1 VKGDGLPMKISMVTD
16 EISGDLETAVEL
28 GVAWGIRDFEL
39 RGFGTARVPFFS
51 DYQKEIVKETLHAF
65 GARVVA
71 ISPGLF
77 KFPYPSASRERFP
90 LSVIDHDLYRHW
102 RDAHSLLRQHMEEVL
117 PASIAYAKELGAG
130 LIIAFSFHRGSR
142 PPGRAPDEV
151 LEALRQAAEEAAAHR
166 LRLAIELEDGF
177 WADTGAHASEVV
189 RSVNHPAL
197 GINWDPGNAIVAG
210 DTPYPDGY
218 EAVRGLVWHVHFKD
232 VEQAPQGVYRYAV
245 TGCIDWAGQVR
256 ALVRDGYD
264 GYISVETHMRP
275 KVQSAQAVLARLR
288 QLVRLAEEASG

>member
-1 VKGDGLPMKISMVTD
+1 MKISIVTD
-16 EISGDLETAVEL
+16 EISSDLETAVEL

-39 RGFGTARVPFFS
+39 RGFGTARVPFLS
-51 DYQKEIVKETLHAF
+51 DYQKEIVKETLHTF
-65 GARVVA
+65 GARVIA

-77 KFPYPSASRERFP
+77 KFPYPSTSRERFP

-102 RDAHSLLRQHMEEVL
+102 RDAHSLLKQHMEEVL
-117 PASIAYAKELGAG
+117 PASIAYAKDLGAG
-130 LIIAFSFHRGSR
+130 LLIAFSFHRGPR

-151 LEALRQAAEEAAAHR
+151 LEALRLAAEEAAAHH
-166 LRLAIELEDGF
+166 LRLAIEVEDGF
-177 WADTGAHASEVV
+177 WADTGAHALEVV

-218 EAVRGLVWHVHFKD
+218 KAVRGFVWHVHFKD
-232 VEQAPQGVYRYAV
+232 VEQTAQGTYSYAV
-245 TGCIDWAGQVR
+245 TGCIDWAGQIR
-256 ALVRDGYD
+256 ALAKDGYD

-288 QLVRLAEEASG
+288 QLVRLTEEAAE